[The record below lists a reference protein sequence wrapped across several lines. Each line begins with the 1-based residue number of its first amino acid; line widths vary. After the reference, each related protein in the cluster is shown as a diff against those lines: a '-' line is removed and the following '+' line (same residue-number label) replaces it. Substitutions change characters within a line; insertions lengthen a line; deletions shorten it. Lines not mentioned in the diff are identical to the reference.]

1 MTTISEH
8 ELSMQLHAGAV
19 DVKGGVIRAATVAQA
34 GVEATG
40 KFVLLDKDGNLT
52 RDPKLAARKLQVVT
66 DEQTLDTIMTS
77 ADQAGGVL
85 KVRSDHDDSLEARAG
100 YADNFKKIPAGKET
114 GSDVVLQARVI
125 CDLHLNDSYRDRDVV
140 LETASKT
147 PKLIGLSIDM
157 LPEFEIFNGKALMR
171 ISELYGV
178 DIVDEGAITHAGLF
192 LNRSVDK
199 SARLKT
205 ATPDPLHQMADDKK
219 PLTIDD
225 CMAAINK
232 LTEGFSA
239 LQAAMGKQAAAAT
252 PEALAAAV
260 DERMKLATKDLSDKL
275 SAVTEG
281 IATMQKEA
289 AALGLKK
296 GDAKSGTG
304 ADAAAETEA
313 QRLAAEKAKG
323 EKSYLQ
329 IVDETVAASAGKL
342 KRSDAHRQVMQSHP
356 AKYAEHQKNLGV
368 YDAAKDN
375 RQTAAATRA

>member
-8 ELSMQLHAGAV
+8 ELTMQLHAGAV
-19 DVKGGVIRAATVAQA
+19 DAKGGVIRAATVAQA

-40 KFVLLDKDGNLT
+40 KFVFLDKDGNLT

-66 DEQTLDTIMTS
+66 DEQTLDTLMTA

-100 YADNFKKIPAGKET
+100 YADNFKKIPAGKEV

-157 LPEFEIFNGKALMR
+157 QPEFEVFQGKALMR
-171 ISELYGV
+171 ISQLYGV

-205 ATPDPLHQMADDKK
+205 ATPDPLHTMAADDKK

-225 CMAAINK
+225 CMAAISK
-232 LTEGFSA
+232 LGEAMTA
-239 LQAAMGKQAAAAT
+239 LQAAVAPKKPDADAAGMSAQ
-252 PEALAAAV
+252 LAAEMK
-260 DERMKLATKDLSDKL
+260 DTREKLA
-275 SAVTEG
+275 AVTEG
-281 IATMQKEA
+281 LATMQKES

-296 GDAKSGTG
+296 ADAKGGTG

-313 QRLAAEKAKG
+313 LRLAAEKAKDS
-323 EKSYLQ
+323 KTYLQ

-356 AKYAEHQKNLGV
+356 AKYADHQKNLGV
-368 YDAAKDN
+368 YDASKDN